1 MEIREHGNWGHGLR
15 PGTTS
20 DINCGSCKREDASRW
35 SCHTHEQVIST
46 MTEARELVAYI
57 RQQYTPE
64 MCALFAHAVTWNK
77 PDCPAAGYTQ
87 FLCAAAWRE
96 I

>member
-1 MEIREHGNWGHGLR
+1 
-15 PGTTS
+15 
-20 DINCGSCKREDASRW
+20 
-35 SCHTHEQVIST
+35 